1 MNPLL
6 HDIYF
11 VFADRLM
18 GSDDLAVDIRQT
30 DLVIVNEIKGADS
43 AAGKGFDDIAAD
55 SADAWAGRELFE
67 TDAEGKPRRVAS
79 LPRSNSVLENSF
91 NIDVDSFSY
100 NYI

>member
-11 VFADRLM
+11 VFADRLT

-30 DLVIVNEIKGADS
+30 DLVIVNEIKGANS

-55 SADAWAGRELFE
+55 SANPEDGDTGVVKTCLLY
-67 TDAEGKPRRVAS
+67 TSPSPR
-79 LPRSNSVLENSF
+79 
-91 NIDVDSFSY
+91 D
-100 NYI
+100 

>member
-1 MNPLL
+1 MSYHLCLRIDQMNPLL

-55 SADAWAGRELFE
+55 SADPEDGDTGVVKTLHGIF
-67 TDAEGKPRRVAS
+67 AE
-79 LPRSNSVLENSF
+79 E
-91 NIDVDSFSY
+91 
-100 NYI
+100 

>member
-43 AAGKGFDDIAAD
+43 AAGKGFDDLTAD
-55 SADAWAGRELFE
+55 TADAK
-67 TDAEGKPRRVAS
+67 D
-79 LPRSNSVLENSF
+79 SNSCIVQALHGF
-91 NIDVDSFSY
+91 LADQ
-100 NYI
+100 

>member
-30 DLVIVNEIKGADS
+30 DLVIVNEIKGADT

-55 SADAWAGRELFE
+55 SADPEDGDTGVVKTLHGIF
-67 TDAEGKPRRVAS
+67 AE
-79 LPRSNSVLENSF
+79 E
-91 NIDVDSFSY
+91 
-100 NYI
+100 